1 MLSIPVIT
9 REMVVAARQPLYYRM
24 REAVVGLSILFM
36 FAVVFDQGGGP
47 GSGLKLYTALH
58 CSVVTMIL
66 FFAPALTGDSIS
78 REKRDGT
85 LDLLFLTPL
94 TGPLIVSSKL
104 FSNALRMLTI
114 WLACLPVVVIPV
126 LAGGVSPL
134 LIALSLSVQFIC
146 LVLSLLAGLTVS
158 IFVQRALAAVL
169 CSIIT
174 ALLAICAHYIVFSFL
189 LSFLISAPIP
199 RLDILLQFY
208 AAIVTVLF
216 FPGVIVGGAVPADLL
231 VFLGGTTLYVLCVS
245 LLWALILGR
254 TLADRRRKEGE
265 SARAVWFRRVFLT
278 PAIFKEALR
287 RSMRRKIE
295 NNPLIWM
302 EYRTAWSRSTRSI
315 VMAILILGESYVL
328 LIDAFSP
335 LFLYTQLIAAFI
347 FVLLM
352 CVTASSSFQRE
363 KENGA
368 FELLL
373 VAPFSE
379 EKLIWG
385 RIRAVWSY
393 YKPAGVVFL
402 VFIVAA
408 LGGDNRLF
416 SISEAFPRHLI
427 SIGAS
432 AVTVPV
438 AGLYFAL
445 TRKNFLVIL
454 TSTAFFAIFVPYFFW
469 DVFQGLTWIV
479 RDGIHFFPLGNL
491 LRPFAES
498 TTLGILAV
506 LAAHWILLNVFAS
519 RTLTCVRRREFA
531 L

>member
-9 REMVVAARQPLYYRM
+9 REMLVAARQPLYYRM

-36 FAVVFDQGGGP
+36 FAVVFNQGGGP
-47 GSGLKLYTALH
+47 ESGLKLYTALH
-58 CSVVTMIL
+58 CSVLVMIL
-66 FFAPALTGDSIS
+66 FFAPALTGDAIS

-114 WLACLPVVVIPV
+114 WLACLPIVVIPV
-126 LAGGVSPL
+126 LAGRVSPL
-134 LIALSLSVQFIC
+134 LISLSLSVQFIC

-158 IFVQRALAAVL
+158 IFVQKSLAAVL
-169 CSIIT
+169 CSIFA
-174 ALLAICAHYIVFSFL
+174 ALLAICAHYIVFCFL
-189 LSFLISAPIP
+189 FASIP
-199 RLDILLQFY
+199 TGDILLQIY
-208 AAIVTVLF
+208 VALVNVLF
-216 FPGVIVGGAVPADLL
+216 FPGVIVLGALPAKSLFA
-231 VFLGGTTLYVLCVS
+231 FLGGTTLYVLCIS
-245 LLWALILGR
+245 ALWALILGR
-254 TLADRRRKEGE
+254 WLADRRRKEGE
-265 SARAVWFRRVFLT
+265 SARAAWFRRVFLT

-302 EYRTAWSRSTRSI
+302 EYRTAWSRSARS
-315 VMAILILGESYVL
+315 VVLAILILAESYVM
-328 LIDAFSP
+328 LIDPFSAM
-335 LFLYTQLIAAFI
+335 FLYTQLIAAFV
-347 FVLLM
+347 FVFLM

-385 RIRAVWSY
+385 RLRAVWSY
-393 YKPAGVVFL
+393 YKPAGLVFL
-402 VFIVAA
+402 LFIAAA
-408 LGGDNRLF
+408 LTGDDRLF
-416 SISEAFPRHLI
+416 AVNETFRLHLI
-427 SIGAS
+427 SVGAS

-454 TSTAFFAIFVPYFFW
+454 TSTAFFAIFLPYFFW
-469 DVFQGLTWIV
+469 DVFQGLTWMV
-479 RDGIHFFPLGNL
+479 HDTIHVFPLGNL
-491 LRPFAES
+491 LGPVAES

-506 LAAHWILLNVFAS
+506 LVAHWILLNAFVS
-519 RTLTCVRRREFA
+519 RTLACLRRREFA